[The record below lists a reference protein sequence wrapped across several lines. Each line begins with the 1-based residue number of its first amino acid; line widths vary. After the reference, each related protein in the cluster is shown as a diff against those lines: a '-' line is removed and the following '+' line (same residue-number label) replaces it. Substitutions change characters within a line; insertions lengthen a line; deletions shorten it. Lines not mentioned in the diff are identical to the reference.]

1 MTLSRRACL
10 WAALVLVSGLV
21 AGLLA
26 WAAFPAAVLLGPML
40 AAMAFALGGAPL
52 EIPRWSFSAAQ
63 AVVGCLVAVTV
74 TPATLAA
81 LGQQWL
87 PMLVTIVHIIVSG
100 ALVGL
105 ALVLWGTMPGST
117 AAWGASPGGAAA
129 MSIMAESY
137 GADMRMVAFMQ
148 YLRMFVVV
156 LTASGVS
163 RLVLGHAVEPAAG
176 RVLSL
181 GLDAP
186 VLPLALTGL
195 VIAAG
200 LLLASRLRVP
210 AGAMLLPM
218 LLAAAL
224 SAGGLLRITLPAWL
238 LWTTYACLGW
248 YIGMRFTRSTVRH
261 ALRAIPQLLLA
272 TFLLMALCGLAAW
285 MLTAWLGVDP
295 LSAYLATS
303 PGGLDSVVVIAAGSG
318 CDVPFVMAQQ
328 TLRLFAVVLIGPLVA
343 RLLCRFD
350 ARRRGMGEAAAQG
363 ARR

>member
-1 MTLSRRACL
+1 MSLFRRACL
-10 WAALVLVSGLV
+10 WAALVLVSGLL

-26 WAAFPAAVLLGPML
+26 WAAFPAAVLLGPMI
-40 AAMAFALGGAPL
+40 AAMAFSLGGVPL
-52 EIPRWSFSAAQ
+52 EVPRRAFAAAQ
-63 AVVGCLVAVTV
+63 AVVGCLVAATV

-87 PMLVTIVHIIVSG
+87 PMLVSIVHIIISG
-100 ALVGL
+100 AVVGL
-105 ALVLWGTMPGST
+105 VLILRGVVPGST

-163 RLVLGHAVEPAAG
+163 RLLLGHAVAPPAEH
-176 RVLSL
+176 VLSL
-181 GLDAP
+181 GLGAP
-186 VLPLALTGL
+186 VLPLALTLL
-195 VIAAG
+195 VIACG
-200 LLLASRLRVP
+200 MLLARRLRVP
-210 AGAMLLPM
+210 AGTLLLPM

-224 SAGGLLRITLPAWL
+224 NASGLLRITLPAWL
-238 LWTTYACLGW
+238 LWATYACLGW
-248 YIGMRFTRSTVRH
+248 YIGMRFTRCTVRH
-261 ALRAIPQLLLA
+261 ALRAIPQLVLA
-272 TFLLMALCGLAAW
+272 TFLLIALCGVAAW

-295 LSAYLATS
+295 LSAYLATT

-328 TLRLFAVVLIGPLVA
+328 TLRLFAVVLMGPLVA

-350 ARRRGMGEAAAQG
+350 ARRRGMEETAVHRT
-363 ARR
+363 RR